1 MFLYK
6 FSIDMNDIVVVFY
19 FYSRRNKSK
28 GHASCLFMNII
39 VDSVP
44 WQRSYWEILRE
55 SHLLLYHRLLAISR
69 VAEQQKTCL
78 CCCIRPLVT
87 PRRSYAIGVVCLSV
101 CLFDCEQDNSRTR
114 LRMWTKHCSRGWA
127 SGDQ

>member
-1 MFLYK
+1 
-6 FSIDMNDIVVVFY
+6 MNDIVVVFY

-101 CLFDCEQDNSRTR
+101 SSTASRITHER
-114 LRMWTKHCSRGWA
+114 VYGCGPNIVVVDGQAVT
-127 SGDQ
+127 GDPL